1 MSNAV
6 LPKAQKLQFH
16 PQKLYFLSVAVLGTA
31 GSGHKVADALGGVVA
46 SPLGGTD

>member
-1 MSNAV
+1 M

-16 PQKLYFLSVAVLGTA
+16 PQKLYFLTVAVLGAA
-31 GSGHKVADALGGVVA
+31 GSGHMVAGVLGGVVA